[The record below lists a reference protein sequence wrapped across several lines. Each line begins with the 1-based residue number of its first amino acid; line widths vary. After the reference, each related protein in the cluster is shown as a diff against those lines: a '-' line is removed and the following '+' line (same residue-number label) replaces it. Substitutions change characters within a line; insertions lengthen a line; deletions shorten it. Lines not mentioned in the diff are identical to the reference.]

1 MTSTQPTPASTG
13 RASSLTFSPAALR
26 FGPVPAGA
34 ADVRVVVVQNGTDE
48 AVSLALDPGAAEFSV
63 LGDATTVD
71 AGQEAE
77 LFLQYQSAAEGT
89 HRVALTATG
98 QSGELGRCALSGTT
112 IPSLTIEPGAITFGD
127 VPVGQSRVEVLFVTN
142 ATGSDV
148 ELVLSPESG
157 GTFTISPANVP
168 STSVPTVIA
177 VTYVPDAIG
186 PAQATLRLSGSPLSA
201 SLSGAGVD
209 PGDIEFVD
217 ANAQRFKVE
226 VPFDHARL
234 FLGAGVTSSP
244 AGTFSNVDGCG
255 LDADSNIYLSARNKR
270 IFAQAGGDIFLQAD
284 GGEEGDGFAQL
295 HQQGSDGKAILS
307 SNGTAYVA
315 GKGGVTISAGV
326 KVKREDGGTFD
337 STPDTG
343 TIDTLAI
350 TFTAFDMAVA
360 CKLAYDAVQSYLEDR
375 ADTPRRKQFLEIA
388 GAAAACA
395 APVLGGFGAGGVV
408 PGVTLFGAGGISIFS
423 PAYTVVHG
431 VAGLALVSMY
441 PAIFGLIDATI
452 WAGDDV
458 GITASTGAVKVF
470 GGKSVNVHSAEE
482 ISIEASTNK
491 HKDGGTIELKGKAI
505 KIGSGAGSATEP
517 RTSVVFLEAAE
528 VLRIDVGA
536 IDVGATEAE
545 GIIEL
550 GVGDNRISITHDGIE
565 ITAKKFS
572 VFAGKSYLELSDK
585 DLTLNFKDGGQ
596 LVLDQECAALERG
609 GAGAVILSQGKAVL
623 QHTGTSRLLLNKSGL
638 DFKGKKHNLGS

>member
-1 MTSTQPTPASTG
+1 MTSTQPNPASTG
-13 RASSLTFSPAALR
+13 SASSLTFSPAALR

-89 HRVALTATG
+89 HRAALTATG
-98 QSGELGRCALSGTT
+98 LSGELERCALSGTT
-112 IPSLTIEPGAITFGD
+112 IPSLTIDPSAIAFGD

-148 ELVLSPESG
+148 ELALSPEVG
-157 GTFTISPANVP
+157 GTFTISPARVP

-186 PAQATLRLSGSPLSA
+186 PAQATLRLSGSQLFA
-201 SLSGAGVD
+201 SISGAGVV
-209 PGDIEFVD
+209 PSDIDFVD
-217 ANAQRFKVE
+217 ADAQRFKVE

-295 HQQGSDGKAILS
+295 HQQGSSGKAILS

-326 KVKREDGGTFD
+326 KVKREDGAAFD

-360 CKLAYDAVQSYLEDR
+360 TKLFWDAGRSYLEDR
-375 ADTPRRKQFLEIA
+375 ADTPRLKQFVEIA
-388 GAAAACA
+388 GAVAALA
-395 APVLGGFGAGGVV
+395 APVLGGLGAGGLV

-441 PAIFGLIDATI
+441 PAIFGLVDAGI

-470 GGKSVNVHSAEE
+470 GGKAVNVHAAEE

-491 HKDGGTIELKGKAI
+491 HQDGGTIELKGRAI
-505 KIGSGAGSATEP
+505 RIGGGEGSATEP
-517 RTSVVFLEAAE
+517 RTSSIE
-528 VLRIDVGA
+528 VRAQSLVIRVGRGV
-536 IDVGATEAE
+536 IRMDEE
-545 GIIEL
+545 GNIEL
-550 GVGDNRISITHDGIE
+550 GNDHKPNMISIGPAGIE
-565 ITAKKFS
+565 LDAVS
-572 VFAGKSYLELSDK
+572 VVARGRASSLELDDRQVKLSFGANDSLIMNQNIIQLSRLNTGSVSIAPN
-585 DLTLNFKDGGQ
+585 LTSLNYK
-596 LVLDQECAALERG
+596 EKAAVI
-609 GAGAVILSQGKAVL
+609 AGA
-623 QHTGTSRLLLNKSGL
+623 SGL
-638 DFKGKKHNLGS
+638 QLLGKRHNIV

>member
-1 MTSTQPTPASTG
+1 MTSTQPNFPSTG
-13 RASSLTFSPAALR
+13 SSSSLTFSPAALR

-48 AVSLALDPGAAEFSV
+48 AVSLALDPGTAEFSV
-63 LGDATTVD
+63 LGDTTTVD

-89 HRVALTATG
+89 HRATLTATG
-98 QSGELGRCALSGTT
+98 LSGELGRCALSGTT
-112 IPSLTIEPGAITFGD
+112 IPSLTIDPGAIAFGD
-127 VPVGQSRVEVLFVTN
+127 VPVGQTRVEVLFVTN

-148 ELVLSPESG
+148 ELVLSPEVG
-157 GTFTISPANVP
+157 GTFTISPARVP

-255 LDADSNIYLSARNKR
+255 LDADSNIYLSARTGR
-270 IFAQAGGDIFLQAD
+270 IFAQAGTDVFLQAD
-284 GGEEGDGFAQL
+284 GGEAGDGFAQL
-295 HQQGSDGKAILS
+295 HQQGSSGKAILS

-315 GKGGVTISAGV
+315 GKGGVTISAGL
-326 KVKREDGGTFD
+326 KVKRDDGATFD

-343 TIDTLAI
+343 AIDALAI
-350 TFTAFDMAVA
+350 TFTVFDMLVA
-360 CKLAYDAVQSYLEDR
+360 SKLAYDAVQSYREDR
-375 ADTPRRKQFLEIA
+375 AETPRRKQFLEIA
-388 GAAAACA
+388 GAAVACSAVAFGGLGAAA
-395 APVLGGFGAGGVV
+395 VV

-431 VAGLALVSMY
+431 VAGLALVSTY

-458 GITASTGAVKVF
+458 GITASTGSVKVF
-470 GGKSVNVHSAEE
+470 GSKSVNVHSAEKV
-482 ISIEASTNK
+482 SIEASTNN
-491 HKDGGTIELKGKAI
+491 HQAGGTIELNGEQI
-505 KIGSGAGSATEP
+505 GIGDLTGSGKVPCTKQI
-517 RTSVVFLEAAE
+517 FLQAKET
-528 VLRIDVGA
+528 LLINVGTGNDA
-536 IDVGATEAE
+536 
-545 GIIEL
+545 GIIEI
-550 GVGDNRISITHDGIE
+550 GTDDNNIRITHDGIE
-565 ITAKKFS
+565 INAKKLA

-585 DLTLNFKDGGQ
+585 DLTLNFEDGGQ
-596 LVLDQECAALERG
+596 LVLNQESAALERG

-623 QHTGTSRLLLNKSGL
+623 QHTKDNRLRLAADGLN
-638 DFKGKKHNLGS
+638 FKGKKHNLVG

>member
-1 MTSTQPTPASTG
+1 MTSTQPTADPTSRSG
-13 RASSLTFSPAALR
+13 SLTFSPAALR

-48 AVSLALDPGAAEFSV
+48 AVSLALDPGTAEFSV
-63 LGDATTVD
+63 LSDTTTVD

-89 HRVALTATG
+89 HRATLTATG
-98 QSGELGRCALSGTT
+98 QSGELGRCALSGTS
-112 IPSLTIEPGAITFGD
+112 IPSLAIEPSAIAFGD
-127 VPVGQSRVEVLFVTN
+127 VPVGQRRVEVLFVTN

-148 ELVLSPESG
+148 ELVLSPEVG
-157 GTFTISPANVP
+157 GTFTISPARVP

-201 SLSGAGVD
+201 SLSGTGVV
-209 PGDIEFVD
+209 PGDLDFVD
-217 ANAQRFKVE
+217 TDAQRFKVE

-255 LDADSNIYLSARNKR
+255 LDADSNIYLSARNGR
-270 IFAQAGGDIFLQAD
+270 ILAQAGGDVFLQAD
-284 GGEEGDGFAQL
+284 GGEAGDGFAQL
-295 HQQGSDGKAILS
+295 HQQGSSGKAILS

-315 GKGGVTISAGV
+315 GKGGVTISAGL
-326 KVKREDGGTFD
+326 KVKRDDGATFD

-343 TIDTLAI
+343 AIDALAI
-350 TFTAFDMAVA
+350 TFTVFDMLVA
-360 CKLAYDAVQSYLEDR
+360 SKLAYDAVQSYREDR
-375 ADTPRRKQFLEIA
+375 AETPRRKQFLEIA
-388 GAAAACA
+388 GAAVACS
-395 APVLGGFGAGGVV
+395 APVFGALGAAAVV

-431 VAGLALVSMY
+431 VAGLALVSLY

-458 GITASTGAVKVF
+458 GITAATGSVKVF
-470 GGKSVNVHSAEE
+470 GSKSVNVHSAEDV
-482 ISIEASTNK
+482 SIEASTNK
-491 HKDGGTIELKGKAI
+491 HQTGGTIALKGDAI
-505 KIGSGAGSATEP
+505 TIGSRKGSAKEP
-517 RTSVVFLEAAE
+517 RTSLILLEAATS
-528 VLRIDVGA
+528 LQ

-545 GIIEL
+545 GTIEL
-550 GVGDNRISITHDGIE
+550 NVGDNQLRITHDGIE
-565 ITAKKFS
+565 IHAKKFS

-585 DLTLNFKDGGQ
+585 DLTLNFEDGGQ
-596 LVLDQECAALERG
+596 LVLNQESAALERR

-623 QHTGTSRLLLNKSGL
+623 QHTKDSRLRLDANALN
-638 DFKGKKHNLGS
+638 FNGKKHNLGS

>member
-1 MTSTQPTPASTG
+1 MTSTQPTADPTSSSG
-13 RASSLTFSPAALR
+13 SLTFSAAALR

-34 ADVRVVVVQNGTDE
+34 ADVSVVVVQNGTDE
-48 AVSLALDPGAAEFSV
+48 AVSLALDPGTAEFSV
-63 LGDATTVD
+63 LSDTTTVD

-89 HRVALTATG
+89 HRATLTATG
-98 QSGELGRCALSGTT
+98 QSGELGRCALSGTS
-112 IPSLTIEPGAITFGD
+112 IPSLAIEPGAIAFGD
-127 VPVGQSRVEVLFVTN
+127 VPVGQRRVEVLFVTN

-157 GTFTISPANVP
+157 GTFTISPAKVP

-234 FLGAGVTSSP
+234 FLGAGVPSSP

-255 LDADSNIYLSARNKR
+255 LDADSNIYLSARNGR
-270 IFAQAGGDIFLQAD
+270 ILAQAGGDVFLQAD
-284 GGEEGDGFAQL
+284 GGEAGDGFAQL
-295 HQQGSDGKAILS
+295 HQQGSSGKAILS

-315 GKGGVTISAGV
+315 GKGGVTISAGL
-326 KVKREDGGTFD
+326 KVKRDDGATFD

-343 TIDTLAI
+343 AIDALAI
-350 TFTAFDMAVA
+350 TFTVFDMLVA
-360 CKLAYDAVQSYLEDR
+360 SKLAYDAVQSYREDR
-375 ADTPRRKQFLEIA
+375 AETPRRKQFLEIA
-388 GAAAACA
+388 GAAVACS
-395 APVLGGFGAGGVV
+395 APVFGALGVATVV

-441 PAIFGLIDATI
+441 PAIFGLVDATI

-458 GITASTGAVKVF
+458 GITAATGSVKVF
-470 GGKSVNVHSAEE
+470 GSKSVNVHSAEKV
-482 ISIEASTNK
+482 SIEASTNK
-491 HKDGGTIELKGKAI
+491 HQKGGTIELMGNKFSIVGIENTAPPTPSQI
-505 KIGSGAGSATEP
+505 KMEAQSLEIRIGAGFITMDAQ
-517 RTSVVFLEAAE
+517 
-528 VLRIDVGA
+528 GN
-536 IDVGATEAE
+536 
-545 GIIEL
+545 IEL
-550 GVGDNRISITHDGIE
+550 GTGDNKITIGPQGIKLNANR
-565 ITAKKFS
+565 ITAS
-572 VFAGKSYLELSDK
+572 
-585 DLTLNFKDGGQ
+585 
-596 LVLDQECAALERG
+596 G
-609 GAGAVILSQGKAVL
+609 GASRLRLAEEQAMLRFEGGGTLGIDKGIVCLYKDRNNGVYFAEEKAVVKYN
-623 QHTGTSRLLLNKSGL
+623 TTSRLELEATGSYLH
-638 DFKGKKHNLGS
+638 GKRIFGV

>member
-1 MTSTQPTPASTG
+1 MTSIQPNPASTDS
-13 RASSLTFSPAALR
+13 ASSLTFSPAALR

-48 AVSLALDPGAAEFSV
+48 AVSLALDPGTAEFSV
-63 LGDATTVD
+63 LGDTTTVD

-77 LFLQYQSAAEGT
+77 LFLQYQSAAEGA
-89 HRVALTATG
+89 HRATLTATG
-98 QSGELGRCALSGTT
+98 LSGELGRCTLSGTT
-112 IPSLTIEPGAITFGD
+112 IPSLTIDPGAIAFGD

-148 ELVLSPESG
+148 ELVLSPEVG
-157 GTFTISPANVP
+157 GTFTISPARVP
-168 STSVPTVIA
+168 STSVPTLIV

-201 SLSGAGVD
+201 SLSGTGVVPSD
-209 PGDIEFVD
+209 LDFVD
-217 ANAQRFKVE
+217 ADAQRFKVE

-255 LDADSNIYLSARNKR
+255 LDADSNIYLSARNGR
-270 IFAQAGGDIFLQAD
+270 ILAQAGGDVFLQAD
-284 GGEEGDGFAQL
+284 GGEAGDGFAQL
-295 HQQGSDGKAILS
+295 HQQGSSGKAILS

-326 KVKREDGGTFD
+326 KVARDDGATFD

-343 TIDTLAI
+343 TIDALAI
-350 TFTAFDMAVA
+350 SFTAFDMLVA
-360 CKLAYDAVQSYLEDR
+360 SKLAWDAMQSYWEDR
-375 ADTPRRKQFLEIA
+375 AETPRAKQFLEIA
-388 GAAAACA
+388 AAAAAVA
-395 APVLGGFGAGGVV
+395 APVLGGLSAAALV

-441 PAIFGLIDATI
+441 PTIFGLVDAGI

-458 GITASTGAVKVF
+458 GITASTGSVKVF
-470 GGKSVNVHSAEE
+470 GSKSVNVHSAEKV
-482 ISIEASTNK
+482 SIEASTNK
-491 HKDGGTIELKGKAI
+491 HQTGGTIELKGHTIAI
-505 KIGSGAGSATEP
+505 GRREGSAQEP
-517 RTSVVFLEAAE
+517 RTSLIFLEAAK
-528 VLRIDVGA
+528 LLQ

-545 GIIEL
+545 GNIEL
-550 GVGDNRISITHDGIE
+550 GVGDNKLRITHAGIE
-565 ITAKKFS
+565 IEAKKFT
-572 VFAGKSYLELSDK
+572 VLAGNSYLQLSDT

-596 LVLDQECAALERG
+596 LVLNQESAALERG

-623 QHTGTSRLLLNKSGL
+623 QHTKDSRLRLDANGLN
-638 DFKGKKHNLGS
+638 FKGKKHNLGA